1 MARTVGLI
9 IEDKPAQKEPTK
21 KEPKQKKK
29 AE

>member
-9 IEDKPAQKEPTK
+9 IEDKPAKKEPAK

>member
-9 IEDKPAQKEPTK
+9 IEDKPAQKEPVQK
-21 KEPKQKKK
+21 PKQKKK